1 MASRAAAASRWS
13 APPASRCK
21 RFRLLCHGGAWDIPS
36 ALVAPHSAGVGAA
49 YEAAARALRGGA
61 DPLDAVVHALGVM
74 EDDPTFD
81 AGYGSFLNAE
91 GRVVSAAAARPVPA
105 GLPPLTARC
114 R

>member
-1 MASRAAAASRWS
+1 M
-13 APPASRCK
+13 
-21 RFRLLCHGGAWDIPS
+21 
-36 ALVAPHSAGVGAA
+36 APHSAGVGAA

-61 DPLDAVVHALGVM
+61 DPLDAVVHALSVM

-91 GRVVSAAAARPVPA
+91 GRVVSAGADAAKPVPA
-105 GLPPLTARC
+105 CRPAGLHACMPAYR